1 MLAVPVLVL
10 VVAAAVVAIQ
20 AGTDGTSAA
29 AVTMLIALCI
39 GVIAGT
45 TATLLFTRTL
55 TRRISHLQV
64 NAERLARDVDLEPAA
79 PGTDE
84 IAATEATLARAA
96 EVLASRRRE
105 LEEARASLEHLVSAG
120 PMVMF
125 ASSLSTRLDDPTPL
139 VVDYI
144 SSNSARVMGHSPLA
158 IADDPSVFLDLVHDD
173 DRAALLAAAR
183 RAIGETRRQV
193 RVEFRIRHLDGSW
206 RWMEGILRGHETEP
220 TRILAYAV
228 DITSRRQAEEAQQQS
243 ESRLSAFLDNSSA
256 LISLKDPFGRYE
268 FANQAFVAVLGDD
281 PTSVVGS
288 DDFDHWPESAPTLRA
303 RDQQVL
309 VAREPMQ
316 FEESIPLA
324 DGTHTF
330 LSVKFPLLDPD
341 GMPVAVGTISTDI
354 TELKDAVET
363 VAARERVMSTVIGA
377 SPDVITLL
385 EADGTIRTTSIAFE
399 RIFGYPTRTLVDQP
413 LFDLIHRDDRA
424 RTEAQFDQLS
434 TGVRQRVTLRF
445 RARRS
450 DRTWITI
457 ESHAQLVEG
466 PDGADDGVVMVSRDI
481 SEQIE
486 LEEALRRAKDE
497 AERAS
502 NSKSEFLSRVSHELR
517 TPLNAMLGFAQL
529 LELEDLGES
538 TTEYV
543 GQITRAGDHLL
554 ALINEVL
561 DIARIESERMHLR
574 MEALPASAAVREVV
588 DLAAPLAARAGVGL
602 HGPTDGLDE
611 VEVHADRQRLLQVL
625 LNLVSNAIKYNH
637 AGGRVD
643 VEVSPRRDVVRIS
656 VHDTGPG
663 LSEDQVERL
672 FVPFDRLGLEHSG
685 IEGTGVGLALSR
697 GLTEHMGGTLGVH
710 SEPGRG
716 STFWI
721 ELPCSPTDGPPLT
734 SDHAGPT
741 SSTRAIHPAPAPDPT
756 LATDSHAASGGRR

>member
-1 MLAVPVLVL
+1 M
-10 VVAAAVVAIQ
+10 
-20 AGTDGTSAA
+20 
-29 AVTMLIALCI
+29 
-39 GVIAGT
+39 
-45 TATLLFTRTL
+45 
-55 TRRISHLQV
+55 
-64 NAERLARDVDLEPAA
+64 
-79 PGTDE
+79 
-84 IAATEATLARAA
+84 
-96 EVLASRRRE
+96 
-105 LEEARASLEHLVSAG
+105 
-120 PMVMF
+120 
-125 ASSLSTRLDDPTPL
+125 
-139 VVDYI
+139 
-144 SSNSARVMGHSPLA
+144 
-158 IADDPSVFLDLVHDD
+158 SV
-173 DRAALLAAAR
+173 
-183 RAIGETRRQV
+183 E
-193 RVEFRIRHLDGSW
+193 
-206 RWMEGILRGHETEP
+206 
-220 TRILAYAV
+220 
-228 DITSRRQAEEAQQQS
+228 
-243 ESRLSAFLDNSSA
+243 
-256 LISLKDPFGRYE
+256 
-268 FANQAFVAVLGDD
+268 
-281 PTSVVGS
+281 
-288 DDFDHWPESAPTLRA
+288 
-303 RDQQVL
+303 
-309 VAREPMQ
+309 
-316 FEESIPLA
+316 
-324 DGTHTF
+324 
-330 LSVKFPLLDPD
+330 
-341 GMPVAVGTISTDI
+341 
-354 TELKDAVET
+354 
-363 VAARERVMSTVIGA
+363 
-377 SPDVITLL
+377 
-385 EADGTIRTTSIAFE
+385 
-399 RIFGYPTRTLVDQP
+399 
-413 LFDLIHRDDRA
+413 
-424 RTEAQFDQLS
+424 
-434 TGVRQRVTLRF
+434 RVTLRF

-637 AGGRVD
+637 PGGRVD

-663 LSEDQVERL
+663 LSEEQVERL

-697 GLTEHMGGTLGVH
+697 AHRAHGWH
-710 SEPGRG
+710 PRRPFRARRG

-721 ELPCSPTDGPPLT
+721 ELPCSTTGEPPLS
-734 SDHAGPT
+734 SDGAAST
-741 SSTRAIHPAPAPDPT
+741 SSTRTTHPVSATDPT